1 MLSINTVRQQNPIVL
16 NISNT
21 VTQQRVADA
30 ISFFG
35 GSPIMFTDIEETKDL
50 LSIAQAL
57 VINLGSVNEHSLSQ
71 AIEAGQVA
79 NRLGIPVVVD
89 PVAVAVTKVRRQ
101 AFQQLSAAVNFTAIR
116 GNAGELAYLAEID
129 WHSQGI
135 DAGQGDLSQLSLIA
149 QKVAQRYHTFSVLTG
164 PTDYI
169 SDGNIVQTV
178 ANGHPYFQ
186 TNVGSG
192 DMLDGILGVALA
204 IENSLNSLS
213 WATGIFGLAG
223 ELAGKETPSQP
234 ANFIPAVLNQ
244 LHQLDDVTI
253 QKQVKLN

>member
-30 ISFFG
+30 VSFFG

-57 VINLGSVNEHSLSQ
+57 VINLGTVDHYSLQ
-71 AIEAGQVA
+71 RAIKAGQMA
-79 NRLGIPVVVD
+79 NQLGVPVVVD
-89 PVAVAVTKVRRQ
+89 PVAVAVTKARQQ
-101 AFQQLSAAVNFTAIR
+101 AFKQLSEAVNFTAIR

-135 DAGQGDLSQLSLIA
+135 DAGQGDLSQLSVIA
-149 QKVAQRYHTFSVLTG
+149 QKVAQRYHTYSVLTG
-164 PTDYI
+164 ATDYL
-169 SDGNIVQTV
+169 SDGKVTHTIT
-178 ANGHPYFQ
+178 NGHPYFQ

-192 DMLDGILGVALA
+192 DMLDGILGVSLA
-204 IENSLNSLS
+204 TENSLDSLS

-244 LHQLDDVTI
+244 LHELDDATI
-253 QKQVKLN
+253 QKKVKLN